1 MPFDMTM
8 STLTTDYLDQIIAD
22 AHARFENV
30 RPERRTQLARAWISN
45 NVRRAVARAALARF
59 NDAQIAA

>member
-1 MPFDMTM
+1 MPFDMT
-8 STLTTDYLDQIIAD
+8 TPTTDYIDQIIAE

-30 RPERRTQLARAWISN
+30 RPERRTQLVRAWISN
-45 NVRRAVARAALARF
+45 NARRAVARAALTRF